1 MAKIKKLISIIVVC
15 AILFF
20 FGKVIWDGI
29 ASDIIPWSRT
39 RFSSH
44 QDFICLLKENHS
56 LGAGIF
62 AKELP
67 ENREKADYYW
77 HRNWSLKQAAYS
89 AVLTKEEIYNLAD
102 VQVKSFYEE
111 WNDAGNVRLYIQ
123 QDNEYKFIDD
133 SEWFNQDLEFIK
145 KVMAEPEV
153 SYSYYFYAAAEIDT
167 ADGVRYGGII
177 LNDTTN
183 EYIEFSFEKADEKEG
198 TRPVAFP

>member
-1 MAKIKKLISIIVVC
+1 MAKIKKLISIIFVC

-44 QDFICLLKENHS
+44 QDFIGLLKENHS

-102 VQVKSFYEE
+102 VQIKSFYEE

-153 SYSYYFYAAAEIDT
+153 SYSYYFYAAADMVIFHIASDSY
-167 ADGVRYGGII
+167 AS
-177 LNDTTN
+177 
-183 EYIEFSFEKADEKEG
+183 SFH
-198 TRPVAFP
+198 FP